1 MTYLNPTLPQLLFF
15 ISSSWVILTAA
26 SLAGDTDILIRVK
39 NAQLE
44 DPNGAL
50 DDWVPNKDRNP
61 CNWTGI
67 TCDLKPLAVVSVNL
81 SATGIRGGFPS
92 GFCRVRSLR
101 NLILSNNEINGTL
114 SSQAL
119 LLCSHLQYLDLNNNL
134 LVGPLPEFSPE
145 FSSLQY
151 LDLSANSFSGNVSE
165 SLGFLSSLSVLL
177 LSSNYL
183 TGQIPWS
190 LGNLTELITLGIG
203 YVTLNQSS
211 LPPEIGKLTKLQTLF
226 MPSCGL
232 SGSIPET
239 IGNLVQLKIFDL
251 SENQLYGKIPETIG
265 GMKNIEQIELYSNRL
280 TGELP
285 VSLGSLSYLSNL
297 DVSQNSLT
305 GKLPKEVA
313 ALGLVSLNLND
324 NFFQGEV
331 PESLASNKYLQQL
344 KIFNNSFSGNLPE
357 NLGRNSDLQEIDFS
371 TNKFTG
377 ELPKHLCY
385 SKKLWSLVAFSN
397 KFSGNFPTTLSECTT
412 LTYLRIEDNEFSG
425 DFPARVWGLPKLYFL
440 KLNHNRFEG
449 SVSSSISG
457 ANNLTT
463 LLLTG
468 NKFSGQLPAAIC
480 KLSQLVSLSVD
491 NNQFSGD
498 LPLCITELRKLQK
511 LVMAENMLTG
521 KIPSSVHSW
530 TELVEL
536 NLSKNQ
542 ISGEIPPEI
551 GILPVLNYLDL
562 SDNLLSGEIPTELTK
577 LRLNEFSLSNNK
589 LHGKVPSG
597 LTQPQYIAGLTGN
610 PDLCSPNF
618 APFPPCS
625 RPKPATLYVVII
637 LSICAALL
645 IGSLLWYVRKK
656 SDLFGPKPKRLCKL
670 TTFQRMGLNEEE
682 VIVPLTEDK
691 LIGSGGSGRVYKVKL
706 KTGETVAVKKLWNV
720 EKKEDTDKIFES
732 EIETL
737 GRIRH
742 GNIVKLLFSCS
753 GEDNRILGYEY
764 MENGSLGDVLHE
776 EKCASL
782 LDWPQRLTIAQGA
795 AQGLAYL
802 HHDCDPA
809 IVHRDVKSNNI
820 LLDGEF
826 RPRVADFGLA
836 KSLQRHVAG
845 EEAYG
850 AMSRVAGS
858 YGYIAPEYAYTLK
871 VNEKSDVYSFGV
883 VLLELITG
891 KRPNDSSFGDNK
903 DIVKW
908 VTDVTLS
915 LSSSPQEDPTKRSH
929 DDSGSSTNPWK
940 FLDQLVDPRM
950 DLTTSDYEEIEKVLD
965 VALMCT
971 SRIPLSR
978 PSMRKVVE
986 LLKLK
991 DQKLA
996 RSKTIN

>member
-1 MTYLNPTLPQLLFF
+1 MTHLNPTLSLLLLLFL
-15 ISSSWVILTAA
+15 SSLWVFLAAA
-26 SLAGDTDILIRVK
+26 SLAGDSEILIRVK

-50 DDWVPNKDRNP
+50 DGWVPNTDHNP

-67 TCDLKPLAVVSVNL
+67 TCDRNPLAVVSVNL
-81 SATGIRGGFPS
+81 TGTGVRGEFPA
-92 GFCRVRSLR
+92 GFCRVRTLR
-101 NLILSNNEINGTL
+101 NLILSDNEINGTL
-114 SSQAL
+114 SSRAL
-119 LLCSHLQYLDLNNNL
+119 LLCSHLQYLDLSRNL
-134 LVGPLPEFSPE
+134 LVGQLPEFSPE
-145 FSSLQY
+145 FSKLRY
-151 LDLSANSFSGNVSE
+151 LDLSANNFSGKISA
-165 SLGFLSSLSVLL
+165 SFGLLSSLTVLL
-177 LSSNYL
+177 LSSNFL
-183 TGQIPWS
+183 TGPIPSS
-190 LGNLTELITLGIG
+190 LGNLSELTVLAIG
-203 YVTLNQSS
+203 YNSLNQSS
-211 LPPEIGKLTKLQTLF
+211 LPPEIGKLTKLEDLF
-226 MPSCGL
+226 MPLSDL

-239 IGNLVQLKIFDL
+239 IGNLVQLKKFDV
-251 SENQLYGKIPETIG
+251 SQNQLYGKIPETIG
-265 GMKNIEQIELYSNRL
+265 GMKNIKQIELFGNRL
-280 TGELP
+280 SGELP
-285 VSLGSLSYLSNL
+285 VSMGNLSSLLML

-305 GKLPKEVA
+305 GKLPDEVA
-313 ALGLVSLNLND
+313 ALRLTSLNLND
-324 NFFQGEV
+324 NFFEGEV
-331 PESLASNKYLQQL
+331 PESLASNQYLEQL

-357 NLGRNSDLQEIDFS
+357 NLGRNSSLTEIDFS
-371 TNKFTG
+371 TNNFTG
-377 ELPKHLCY
+377 ELPKYLCD
-385 SKKLWSLVAFSN
+385 SKKLVSLVAFGN
-397 KFSGNFPTTLSECTT
+397 KLSGNFPTTLSECTS
-412 LTYLRIEDNEFSG
+412 LNYLRIEDNDFSG
-425 DFPARVWGLPKLYFL
+425 QFPAGIWGLPKLYFL
-440 KLNHNRFEG
+440 KLAHNRFEG
-449 SVSSSISG
+449 HVSSSISG
-457 ANNLTT
+457 AYNLST
-463 LLLTG
+463 LLISG

-480 KLSQLVSLSVD
+480 KVSRLVSLSVD

-511 LVMAENMLTG
+511 LVMAENMFTG
-521 KIPSSVHSW
+521 KIPSSVSSW

-536 NLSKNQ
+536 NLSKNR
-542 ISGEIPPEI
+542 IFGEIPPEL
-551 GILPVLNYLDL
+551 GSLPVLNYLDL
-562 SDNLLSGEIPTELTK
+562 SENLLSGEIPTELTK
-577 LRLNEFSLSNNK
+577 LRLNEFNLSNNR
-589 LHGKVPSG
+589 LYGEVPSG
-597 LTQPQYIAGLTGN
+597 FTQVQFILSLSGN
-610 PDLCSPNF
+610 PDLCSPNSKQ
-618 APFPPCS
+618 FPPCS
-625 RPKPATLYVVII
+625 RPKPATLYVVVI

-656 SDLFGPKPKRLCKL
+656 MAVFGPKPKRLCKL
-670 TTFQRMGLNEEE
+670 TTFQRIGLNEEE

-706 KTGETVAVKKLWNV
+706 KTGETVAVKKLWNG
-720 EKKEDTDKIFES
+720 EKKEDTEKIFES

-776 EKCASL
+776 EKCGSL
-782 LDWPQRLTIAQGA
+782 LDWPRRLTIAQGA

-802 HHDCDPA
+802 HHDCEPA

-845 EEAYG
+845 HEANG

-891 KRPNDSSFGDNK
+891 KRPNDSSFGENK

-908 VTDVTLS
+908 VTEVTLS
-915 LSSSPQEDPTKRSH
+915 LSSSPQEEDTTSH
-929 DDSGSSTNPWK
+929 DVSGTSSSPWK
-940 FLDQLVDPRM
+940 FFDRLVDPRM
-950 DLTTSDYEEIEKVLD
+950 DLTTSDYEEIEKILD

-971 SRIPLSR
+971 SKIPLNR

-986 LLKLK
+986 LLKVK
-991 DQKLA
+991 DQKWA
-996 RSKTIN
+996 PKPWN